1 MLRVALFIGRG
12 SRLPALYEH
21 LKGYPNAQI
30 VLVVSHKKESPGIE
44 FAKEKGIEAWF
55 FRLTDWYKEKTGK
68 PSAELSAEEKDR
80 LRRSYYVA
88 LAGKLKERNIGLLF
102 MTGWDLILTNEIIKE
117 FPVMNVH
124 PSLTPAF
131 PGTEAW
137 VQALEYGV
145 KVTGSTVHF
154 VTDESLDVGPVILQK
169 AVEVAEDETPET
181 LREKLNVIEDEMGHT
196 AIKLFAE
203 GKLKMEGRRV
213 RVLGEFG

>member
-55 FRLTDWYKEKTGK
+55 WRLTDWYKEKTGK

-88 LAGKLKERNIGLLF
+88 LAGKLKERNIGLL
-102 MTGWDLILTNEIIKE
+102 
-117 FPVMNVH
+117 
-124 PSLTPAF
+124 
-131 PGTEAW
+131 
-137 VQALEYGV
+137 
-145 KVTGSTVHF
+145 
-154 VTDESLDVGPVILQK
+154 
-169 AVEVAEDETPET
+169 
-181 LREKLNVIEDEMGHT
+181 
-196 AIKLFAE
+196 
-203 GKLKMEGRRV
+203 
-213 RVLGEFG
+213 